1 MTAVIVAG
9 NWKMNLG
16 PRDAEEF
23 LDAFIAGFGESEGAT
38 TAPAESGRS
47 RAPAATDRCRVALF
61 PPAVSLDAAGRRR
74 AHLARSGAWGA
85 APDLELGV
93 QQIHSEASGAFTGE
107 TSAEQASQTGAT
119 LALVGHSER
128 RTLFHETDDMV
139 VRRVQAAFRAGL
151 APMLCVGEQLEE
163 RKAGRLEE
171 VLLRQLE
178 AVLSPPDLRARIQP
192 DGFSVAYE
200 PVWAIG
206 TGETATPDDAAEAHA
221 ILRGCLVERLG
232 EGIGGK
238 VPILYGGS
246 VKPSNAD
253 ELLAAPEVGGLLVG
267 GASLDPGDFVALVGA
282 GDRAA
287 GRPG

>member
-1 MTAVIVAG
+1 MTTVIVAG

-16 PRDAEEF
+16 PRDAEAF
-23 LDAFIAGFGESEGAT
+23 LDAFAHRFGKAVRPDGGSAPGESRDGDAR
-38 TAPAESGRS
+38 RS
-47 RAPAATDRCRVALF
+47 RLVLF
-61 PPAVSLDAAGRRR
+61 PPAVSLEATVIRQ
-74 AHLARSGAWGA
+74 ARLMEAGAWGT
-85 APDLELGV
+85 APSIELGV
-93 QQIHSEASGAFTGE
+93 QQVHSEASGAFTGE
-107 TSAEQASQTGAT
+107 TSAEHASQAGAS

-128 RTLFHETDDMV
+128 RTLFHETDAMV

-151 APMLCVGEQLEE
+151 APMLCVGEKLEE
-163 RKAGRLEE
+163 RRAGRLQD

-178 AVLSPPDLRARIQP
+178 AVLSPPELRAGIRP
-192 DGFSVAYE
+192 DSFSVAYE

-232 EGIGGK
+232 DEIGRR

-267 GASLDPGDFVALVGA
+267 GASLDPVDFAALAVAGE
-282 GDRAA
+282 RAA
-287 GRPG
+287 GRAAD

>member
-1 MTAVIVAG
+1 MTTVIVAG

-16 PRDAEEF
+16 PRDAEAF
-23 LDAFIAGFGESEGAT
+23 LDAFASGLGNAEGT
-38 TAPAESGRS
+38 PGGSS
-47 RAPAATDRCRVALF
+47 QCRIVLF
-61 PPAVSLDAAGRRR
+61 PPAVSLDAAVTRQ
-74 AHLARSGAWGA
+74 ARLLEAGAWGT
-85 APDLELGV
+85 APPIELGV

-107 TSAEQASQTGAT
+107 TSAEHASQAGAT

-128 RTLFHETDDMV
+128 RTLFHETDAMV

-163 RKAGRLEE
+163 RRAGRLED

-178 AVLSPPDLRARIQP
+178 AVLSPPELRAKIRP

-232 EGIGGK
+232 DEIGPRI
-238 VPILYGGS
+238 PILYGGS

-267 GASLDPGDFVALVGA
+267 GASLDPVDFVALAVA

-287 GRPG
+287 GRAAN

>member
-16 PRDAEEF
+16 PRDAELF
-23 LDAFIAGFGESEGAT
+23 LDAFAAVFGGSGE
-38 TAPAESGRS
+38 PADGQAR
-47 RAPAATDRCRVALF
+47 PGGCRVALF
-61 PPAVSLDAAGRRR
+61 PPAVSLDAARRR
-74 AHLARSGAWGA
+74 KAQLEESGAWGR
-85 APDLELGV
+85 APALELGV
-93 QQIHSEASGAFTGE
+93 QQIHAEADGAFTGE
-107 TSAEQASQTGAT
+107 TSAEQASQAGAT

-128 RTLFHETDDMV
+128 RTIFHETDDMV

-163 RKAGRLEE
+163 RKAGRLEA

-178 AVLSPPDLRARIQP
+178 AVLSPPELRAGIRP
-192 DGFSVAYE
+192 ETFSVAYE

-221 ILRGCLVERLG
+221 ILRGCLVDRLG
-232 EGIGGK
+232 EEIGAAI
-238 VPILYGGS
+238 PILYGGS
-246 VKPSNAD
+246 VKPANAD

-267 GASLDPGDFVALVGA
+267 GASLDPGDFAALVGA
-282 GDRAA
+282 GGRA
-287 GRPG
+287 GS